1 MSEPTQSGSMFR
13 RGNVAAVILVVIT
26 VIELILALTFDSVI
40 LLVLLSIFKAGIIIQ
55 VFMNISRLWNPE
67 EHH

>member
-1 MSEPTQSGSMFR
+1 MSEPTKSGSIYR
-13 RGNVAAVILVVIT
+13 RGNTAAFWLVVIT
-26 VIELILALTFDSVI
+26 VIELILALTFESAI
-40 LLVLLSIFKAGIIIQ
+40 LLILLSIGKAGIILQ